1 MLGVVL
7 ICNLQQPKE
16 TLLRLTETCQDSM
29 RLAAT
34 RRDSHR
40 LAERRKKSSFES
52 WIHHEEATLSH
63 SLLGSFEGT
72 KEDFELNP
80 F

>member
-1 MLGVVL
+1 M
-7 ICNLQQPKE
+7 
-16 TLLRLTETCQDSM
+16 T
-29 RLAAT
+29 LAAT